1 MNGFEKRKQQKMNQI
16 LQAATHLFSTN
27 GVQQTSV
34 SNIAKAAHVSQV
46 TIFNYFESKQKLIEQ
61 AIQHFMDMEHSKFYD
76 IVHSKELSFAEK
88 TEKLIINKS
97 TLAITIYPD
106 FYEII
111 MQEYAKPD
119 SWISQ
124 SFWERGMELF
134 HLFFEQGKNEGMID
148 PSLSH
153 ETIFFYI
160 DMMTSYLQKEEVY
173 KTILPHTK
181 EIMNLFF
188 YGIAGKQEKQ
198 EKRL

>member
-1 MNGFEKRKQQKMNQI
+1 MNGFEKRKQQKMIQI
-16 LQAATHLFSTN
+16 LQAATHLFSTQ
-27 GVQQTSV
+27 GVQQTSI
-34 SNIAKAAHVSQV
+34 SNIAKTAHVSQV
-46 TIFNYFESKQKLIEQ
+46 TIFNYFESKQNLIEQ
-61 AIQHFMDMEHSKFYD
+61 AIQYFMDMEHNKFYD
-76 IVHSKELSFAEK
+76 IVHNKELSFAEK
-88 TEKLIINKS
+88 TEKLIINKA
-97 TLAITIYPD
+97 TLAKTIYPD

-124 SFWERGMELF
+124 AFWEKGMKLF

-148 PSLSH
+148 PSLSY

-173 KTILPHTK
+173 KTVLPHTK

-188 YGIAGKQEKQ
+188 YGLAGKQEKV
-198 EKRL
+198 EERL